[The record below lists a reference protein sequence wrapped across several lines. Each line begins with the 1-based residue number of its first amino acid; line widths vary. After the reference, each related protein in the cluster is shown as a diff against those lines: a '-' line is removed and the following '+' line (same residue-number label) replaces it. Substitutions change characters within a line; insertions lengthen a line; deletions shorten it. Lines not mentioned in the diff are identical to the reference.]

1 MIKKLKVVGSLQTM
15 SSNVFEVYMCSLND
29 EILYIGQGYLGR
41 HKHCSNGCSHVYNLN
56 KLHFDE
62 VVVDVKIVDIC
73 DTKEDALKREKE
85 LILSHQP
92 KFNTV
97 YANDTRNVNRE
108 KVEQFN
114 RAWSKEVS
122 KYTLSKK
129 NEERF
134 LSLKDEFFSFYKKM
148 MCLSGDITIYSIHH
162 YKRINKPSLKA
173 LSRSL
178 RDDTSTWAKDNYC
191 LVFAKCFESVVGYSL
206 TTKLHNLVLE
216 GKCDE

>member
-1 MIKKLKVVGSLQTM
+1 M
-15 SSNVFEVYMCSLND
+15 SKDLYEVYVCKHDD
-29 EILYIGQGYLGR
+29 EIVYIGQGKLGR
-41 HKHCSNGCSHVYNLN
+41 HQHCTNGCSHVYALN
-56 KLHFDE
+56 KLHFE
-62 VVVDVKIVDIC
+62 GCNITVKVISVFE
-73 DTKEDALKREKE
+73 TREESLAYEKS
-85 LILSHQP
+85 LIISHQP
-92 KFNTV
+92 KYNTLFV
-97 YANDTRNVNRE
+97 NDNRSVNRE

-148 MCLSGDITIYSIHH
+148 LCLSGDITIYSIHH

-191 LVFAKCFESVVGYSL
+191 LVFAECFESVVGYSL
-206 TTKLHNLVLE
+206 TTKLHNLDSK
-216 GKCDE
+216 GKDND